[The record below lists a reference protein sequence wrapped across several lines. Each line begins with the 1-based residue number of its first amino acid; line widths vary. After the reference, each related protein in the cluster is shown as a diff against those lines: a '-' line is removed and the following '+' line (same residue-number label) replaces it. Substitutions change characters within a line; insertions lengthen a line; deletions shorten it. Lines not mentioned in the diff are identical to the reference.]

1 MTTRWLIILSLSL
14 SALTAVAREQ
24 LDCDTDSPVE
34 VHAKSVLNVTNKL
47 TCPNNTNT
55 ELLCSTVSGMLED
68 KDPDSYYNYQYQ
80 RIIYEASCVDLG
92 NDSEKLISQKVNKMW
107 QKYGS
112 SFKCNSTQFDVS
124 NGSILKFAVAK
135 GFSSF
140 LFDAAQVWK
149 IDLNQVDESDGRTLV
164 DYLEKEIR
172 RNQGNANE
180 PVLKQYLKVLVDAG
194 AKRKSEL

>member
-1 MTTRWLIILSLSL
+1 MTRRWLIILSLSL

-34 VHAKSVLNVTNKL
+34 AHVKNVLKVTDKL
-47 TCPNNTNT
+47 TCPNSTDT
-55 ELLCSTVSGMLED
+55 QFLCSAVSGMLED
-68 KDPDSYYNYQYQ
+68 KDPNSNYSYKYE
-80 RIIYEASCVDLG
+80 RIIYEASCVDIV
-92 NDSEKLISQKVNKMW
+92 NDSEKVISQKVNKMW

-112 SFKCNSTQFDVS
+112 SFTCNSTQFDVTD
-124 NGSILKFAVAK
+124 GSILKFVIK
-135 GFSSF
+135 KKFSDF

-164 DYLEKEIR
+164 DYVEKEIR
-172 RNQGNANE
+172 RNKGNANE

-194 AKRKSEL
+194 AKRRSEL